1 MRPRTAAS
9 LAIVCSAAL
18 AGCRL
23 PGFGPSSRGLAAS
36 RQLAEQ
42 GAAAMERGQ
51 WDRAETLLS
60 QAVRAC
66 PDNPDARR
74 GYAEALW
81 NRGGRQDAVS
91 QLGEAVRS
99 HPEEATLH
107 VRMAEMRL
115 ATGSADTAQESAA
128 RAVRL
133 APKLAEGWAVYG
145 RVMQARQ
152 RPQEALASFQ
162 RALALAP
169 SDRQVPL
176 QIAQLYTDLGQP
188 QRALATLQGL
198 ADQYAPGEEP
208 HQVLYQEG
216 LAHLALARYED
227 AVESLAA
234 ASTRPH
240 AGPETLFGLAQAE
253 LAAGHPARAA
263 ASAREALALDPKH
276 QPSLELI
283 ERIELARLDLGHTQR

>member
-1 MRPRTAAS
+1 
-9 LAIVCSAAL
+9 
-18 AGCRL
+18 
-23 PGFGPSSRGLAAS
+23 
-36 RQLAEQ
+36 
-42 GAAAMERGQ
+42 MERGQ
-51 WDRAETLLS
+51 WDRAETILS

-81 NRGGRQDAVS
+81 NRGGQQDAIS
-91 QLGEAVRS
+91 QLGQALRS

-115 ATGSADTAQESAA
+115 ATGSVDAAEESAA
-128 RAVRL
+128 RAIRL
-133 APKLAEGWAVYG
+133 GPKLAQGWAVYG
-145 RVMQARQ
+145 RVLHARQ

-169 SDRQVPL
+169 SDREAPL
-176 QIAQLYTDLGQP
+176 HIAQLYFELGQP
-188 QRALATLQGL
+188 QRALATLHGL

-208 HQVLYQEG
+208 HQVLYQQG
-216 LAHLALARYED
+216 LAYLALARYED
-227 AVESLAA
+227 AVESLTA
-234 ASTRPH
+234 ASSRPH
-240 AGPETLFGLAQAE
+240 AGPETLFALAQAA
-253 LAAGHPARAA
+253 LAAGQPARAA

-283 ERIELARLDLGHTQR
+283 ERIELARLDLGDSRR